1 MLSAQNMDETI
12 VAQIYTRIEKIKTDN
27 NVKIPLAIESGSR
40 AWGFP
45 SPDSDYDCR
54 FVYVRP
60 LADYLSL
67 FPHRDVI
74 ETELTPIFDVNGWD
88 LIKALQLMLKGNAVI
103 IEWLTS
109 PITYCVHE
117 KFRADFLKLCEE
129 LVDRNRIGR
138 HYLHLAYSM
147 RNRVMETPEHT
158 EIKKLF
164 YVLRPAIAMRW
175 LRLHEHAS
183 VAPMNFQELCAG
195 ADLRDNVKSEIETLL
210 ARKKITREMGKS
222 PIPDVL
228 KTIIQAE
235 ISEGEA
241 YFVGIKPISSDHK
254 AQANA
259 FFKQTIEEYDSC
271 FV

>member
-1 MLSAQNMDETI
+1 MLVMQNIPNDMDKII
-12 VAQIYTRIEKIKTDN
+12 VAQINARIEKIKTDN
-27 NVKIPLAIESGSR
+27 NIKIPLAIESGSR

-54 FVYVRP
+54 FVYIRP
-60 LADYLSL
+60 LSDYLSL

-74 ETELTPIFDVNGWD
+74 ETELTPVFDVNGWD

-109 PITYCVHE
+109 PITYCAHE
-117 KFRADFLKLCEE
+117 KFRTDFLKLCDE

-147 RNRVMETPEHT
+147 RNRVLETPENT

-175 LRLHEHAS
+175 LRLHQNAA
-183 VAPMNFQELCAG
+183 VTPMSFQQLCEG
-195 ADLRDNVKSEIETLL
+195 ADLCDNVKS
-210 ARKKITREMGKS
+210 
-222 PIPDVL
+222 
-228 KTIIQAE
+228 
-235 ISEGEA
+235 
-241 YFVGIKPISSDHK
+241 
-254 AQANA
+254 
-259 FFKQTIEEYDSC
+259 
-271 FV
+271 